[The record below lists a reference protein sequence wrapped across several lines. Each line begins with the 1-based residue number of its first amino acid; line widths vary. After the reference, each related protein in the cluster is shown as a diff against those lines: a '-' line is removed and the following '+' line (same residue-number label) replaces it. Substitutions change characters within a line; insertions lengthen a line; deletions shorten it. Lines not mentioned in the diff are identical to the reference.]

1 MSRMVAN
8 IIANQS
14 ANTMMP
20 IPAMAATIKNISLND
35 GRRQD
40 PTFVSVMQ
48 GTERLYDS
56 ESNTYSTS
64 PGNRY
69 SVERYMPV
77 PYDLTM
83 QLDVITN
90 NTDTKFQI
98 IEQITTIFNPAVQ
111 LQQNDNAFDWSS
123 IFEVTLKEVIY
134 TNRNVPV
141 GIENNHDIFSLV
153 FEVPIWINPP
163 ARVKRQ
169 RIIEKIIAN
178 IHDTN
183 IETTDDNLIS
193 RLIFTPG
200 NHKLEVS
207 KQSANTI
214 QLKLLSKYGGETDQT
229 WDKLLEKSGSIIV
242 GTSNIILKTNDDLDS
257 DIGNISITVT
267 NISGN
272 ILTGIVDDDT
282 LPPVETFS
290 PVQIINPSKQIPGQT
305 LPPASIGQNYLLIG
319 DNTTSMEII
328 LKNNVNWGQN
338 LVAKENDIITFNGT
352 NWEVIFSSNSTN
364 TVYVK
369 NIEDGMHFKFTN
381 NEWIYTYLGT
391 YNPGYWYIENLNSQT

>member
-1 MSRMVAN
+1 MVAN